1 MLVQNEIIMVVE
13 ELLTKYCPQARG
25 LRERSRTL
33 GLDAGHLSRILA
45 GKRQLCID
53 TASALLIAMN
63 ADDGDSTRLLCL
75 AARCE
80 AEKMISKIQSRILR
94 KSVFRSDIRNHV
106 IQSIESTLKSSRW

>member
-1 MLVQNEIIMVVE
+1 MLVQNEIILVVE

-33 GLDAGHLSRILA
+33 GLDAGHLSRILS

-53 TASALLIAMN
+53 TASALLVAMN
-63 ADDGDSTRLLCL
+63 ADDSDSTRLLCL
-75 AARCE
+75 AARSE

-94 KSVFRSDIRNHV
+94 KSVFRSAIRDYV
-106 IQSIESTLKSSRW
+106 IQSIETNIKSSQS